1 MTAGVELSSRSHRAL
16 HQINFHRFTAMTEDE
31 IYRASTQYRLWS
43 FTPEMLRTMRSTTNS
58 LAADGVRTAIHSLN
72 LSKAQADSDHDASGG
87 NGSNAARTV
96 DCLTVEED
104 QKLVG
109 FYCIKTMEFADFCEF
124 PTNVKV
130 HIPSTRGG
138 GDVDSL

>member
-1 MTAGVELSSRSHRAL
+1 
-16 HQINFHRFTAMTEDE
+16 
-31 IYRASTQYRLWS
+31 
-43 FTPEMLRTMRSTTNS
+43 MRSTTNS

-72 LSKAQADSDHDASGG
+72 LSKAKADSNNEASGG
-87 NGSNAARTV
+87 AREV

-130 HIPSTRGG
+130 QIPWRLGG
-138 GDVDSL
+138 SDYRWLLS

>member
-1 MTAGVELSSRSHRAL
+1 
-16 HQINFHRFTAMTEDE
+16 
-31 IYRASTQYRLWS
+31 
-43 FTPEMLRTMRSTTNS
+43 MRSTTNS

-72 LSKAQADSDHDASGG
+72 LSKARASGG
-87 NGSNAARTV
+87 NGSNDAREV

-109 FYCIKTMEFADFCEF
+109 FYCIKTTEFADFCEF

-130 HIPSTRGG
+130 QIPLEAWGQRYRWLLS
-138 GDVDSL
+138 